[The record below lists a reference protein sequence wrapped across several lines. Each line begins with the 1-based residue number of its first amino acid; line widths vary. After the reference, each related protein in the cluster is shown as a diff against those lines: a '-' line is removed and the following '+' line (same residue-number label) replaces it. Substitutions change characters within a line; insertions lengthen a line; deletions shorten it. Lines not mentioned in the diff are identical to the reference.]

1 MIQCFRCCRDALEA
15 LLGVSG
21 VHLNK
26 KRKYIYK
33 CIFNVFLYHFVGNVT
48 QDDDSEGDNDNEDDD
63 DNEGENNNS

>member
-33 CIFNVFLYHFVGNVT
+33 CIFNAFLCYFISNNA
-48 QDDDSEGDNDNEDDD
+48 QDDAPWGDDGEDDAS
-63 DNEGENNNS
+63 EGENNNR